1 MRVSE
6 GSKQVPKSGGAVVGT
21 HRNTSTNRTD
31 TGGFSGSSATA
42 WRREVVRAAR
52 VRSRG
57 SRGIYRR
64 SQGSK
69 CGRGSPG
76 VMAPDWTRSRHRARK
91 EGRRKRRKEKGDACA
106 DRWVPPVGGWSE
118 AVRGAGLAGLRCW
131 AAGRKRRRGEKRGS
145 GWAAGLLGCLGPK
158 APWVYFSFSFSK
170 IKSNSNFIS
179 NSVN

>member
-42 WRREVVRAAR
+42 WRREGGRAAR

-57 SRGIYRR
+57 SRGFYRR

-69 CGRGSPG
+69 CGRGSPDL
-76 VMAPDWTRSRHRARK
+76 MTPRSTRARHAREKGKRKK
-91 EGRRKRRKEKGDACA
+91 ERRKEATCA
-106 DRWVPPVGGWSE
+106 
-118 AVRGAGLAGLRCW
+118 L
-131 AAGRKRRRGEKRGS
+131 
-145 GWAAGLLGCLGPK
+145 
-158 APWVYFSFSFSK
+158 
-170 IKSNSNFIS
+170 
-179 NSVN
+179 